1 MSNCQTIKIFG
12 SPGTGKT
19 TTLLDILEK
28 KIAEGYNPLRIGYF
42 SFTRRAIRE
51 ARRRVIKKFE
61 IDEDN
66 LDYFRTIHSLC
77 YRTLNINSGQ
87 VFKGERVKEFSEVAR
102 IEMSGVSDEDTSGL
116 TVGSKKGDLLLFCDE
131 VTRSSERNLKDVW
144 RELECDHSW
153 EEQEYF
159 SKALASFKK
168 EKKLLDFTDML
179 DVFLLEKTVPHLDII
194 FVDEAQD
201 LTTKQWKVI
210 EKLSE
215 HCKFRYIAGDDDQ
228 AIYKWAG
235 ADVKKFLDIEGKV
248 EVLPISYRLPKT
260 IHKLACDISNKISL
274 RQNKEWSCRD
284 DLGSVN
290 EITAIEDVDMS
301 KGEWLVLAR
310 SGYQLNR
317 TEAYCK
323 RMGWFY
329 EKGYHEFKTN
339 KYVIAI
345 RAWIKLNKG
354 ETIIFEELKKLYQ
367 CLYGKVSIKR
377 GFKKLEGVDQTLN
390 FDIDYLRENCGL
402 IAEGEW
408 QDVIYGLDPEDILM
422 FESLQKSGD
431 LFKNKAR
438 IRLSTIHGIK
448 GGESDNVVVIS
459 DISYRTWRK
468 LNTEP
473 DDEHRVFYV
482 AVTRARK
489 NLFILQPET
498 KYSYEIQ

>member
-1 MSNCQTIKIFG
+1 ML
-12 SPGTGKT
+12 GKRQYT
-19 TTLLDILEK
+19 VTNVD
-28 KIAEGYNPLRIGYF
+28 
-42 SFTRRAIRE
+42 
-51 ARRRVIKKFE
+51 AR
-61 IDEDN
+61 N
-66 LDYFRTIHSLC
+66 TDY
-77 YRTLNINSGQ
+77 
-87 VFKGERVKEFSEVAR
+87 
-102 IEMSGVSDEDTSGL
+102 
-116 TVGSKKGDLLLFCDE
+116 
-131 VTRSSERNLKDVW
+131 
-144 RELECDHSW
+144 
-153 EEQEYF
+153 
-159 SKALASFKK
+159 
-168 EKKLLDFTDML
+168 
-179 DVFLLEKTVPHLDII
+179 DII

-274 RQNKEWSCRD
+274 RQTKEWSCRD

-377 GFKKLEGVDQTLN
+377 GFKKLEGVDQTLD
-390 FDIDYLRENCGL
+390 FDINYLRENCGL

-459 DISYRTWRK
+459 DISYRTWKK

-498 KYSYEIQ
+498 KYSYEIR